1 MNQSKNFV
9 GQHLLSQILRLTSKE
24 ELAEV
29 FRETKTNRYY
39 REGAFCGHAL
49 LRIGKLPIASRN
61 RDGLSRLRRQAQ
73 SFEY

>member
-29 FRETKTNRYY
+29 FRETKINRYY
-39 REGAFCGHAL
+39 RVGAFCGHAL
-49 LRIGKLPIASRN
+49 LRIVKLPIASRN